1 MPSTGN
7 FDLVAEITQAKLNE
21 LLQAAYQSSKIP
33 HSVNVPAGTSF
44 GPYQLSDGVVQI
56 SSNGLALVMAPPE
69 GRGAEM
75 KTLQDLRDQIA
86 KGFAAQRALAQ
97 SDAEASAIAA
107 ISTQACKVALKCSN
121 KCFHGLSNP
130 RNASWSNTL
139 LERVF
144 VATFNHAVHDTLTAS
159 FQGK

>member
-56 SSNGLALVMAPPE
+56 SSNGLALVMAPPT
-69 GRGAEM
+69 GVQI
-75 KTLQDLRDQIA
+75 TLPSQTGVQIA
-86 KGFAAQRALAQ
+86 
-97 SDAEASAIAA
+97 
-107 ISTQACKVALKCSN
+107 
-121 KCFHGLSNP
+121 NP
-130 RNASWSNTL
+130 PVSSLT
-139 LERVF
+139 
-144 VATFNHAVHDTLTAS
+144 TFNFTANIQLRCLWVNYPILLS
-159 FQGK
+159 RWV